1 VPRAAFFELKA
12 SYFGRAFDDGILRA
26 LTACGY
32 EVDVYAPDGE
42 LPQRIYGPNVHRLSV
57 DYRRSW
63 ITSHL
68 SLARRYDLFLGTS
81 DLPMAF
87 AGVFAALGRRRSV
100 MVSDEIYIGGYEG
113 MARLYWDPIARRAM
127 RRADL
132 TILTDML
139 RVPLQR
145 QYAGLGD
152 KPRRF
157 VSYPCCYSEPYRG
170 RSREEARRALGI
182 ADDELVL
189 SFTGSF
195 TERNGAQWL
204 VRLIDRTGPKV
215 RVLVQTGGR
224 PDAITDALLTHL
236 DRQGRVLYRPDR
248 VEWLEAPEITIA
260 ADVSCV
266 FYLTSMPDF
275 QNLGASSQK
284 LCTSLWIGVPVL
296 ATWQPSFAFIDN
308 LQCGVTFDGEEQLDA
323 ALARLTADRPRFAAN
338 TTPAVTTHI
347 RPTEHLR
354 EVTDA
359 LRLPRAAAISTGV
372 RTG

>member
-1 VPRAAFFELKA
+1 VPRAAYFELKA
-12 SYFGRAFDDGILRA
+12 NYFGRPFDDGILRA

-32 EVDVYAPDGE
+32 DVDVYAPDGAQ
-42 LPQRIYGPNVHRLSV
+42 PQQIYGPNVRRLSV

-68 SLARRYDLFLGTS
+68 SMARRYDLFLGTA

-87 AGVFAALGRRRSV
+87 AGIFAALGRRRSV
-100 MVSDEIYIGGYEG
+100 MASDEIFLGGYVG
-113 MARLYWDPIARRAM
+113 IARLYWDSIARRTM
-127 RRADL
+127 RGADL

-139 RVPLQR
+139 RAPLQR
-145 QYAGLGD
+145 EYAGLGT
-152 KPRRF
+152 KPHRF
-157 VSYPCCYSEPYRG
+157 VSYPCCYAEPYRG

-182 ADDELVL
+182 ADDETVL
-189 SFTGSF
+189 AFTGSF
-195 TERNGAQWL
+195 TELNGAQWL
-204 VRLIDRTGPKV
+204 IRLIERTPPNV

-224 PDAITDALLTHL
+224 PDPVTDALLTHL
-236 DRQGRVLYRPDR
+236 DHQGRVLYRPDR

-266 FYLTSMPDF
+266 FYLTSLPDF

-296 ATWQPSFAFIDN
+296 ATCQPSFTFIDD
-308 LQCGVTFDGEEQLDA
+308 LQCGVTFSGEEQLDA
-323 ALARLTADRPRFAAN
+323 ALARLTADRHRFAAN
-338 TTPAVTTHI
+338 TAHAVTTHL
-347 RPTEHLR
+347 RPADHLR

-359 LRLPRAAAISTGV
+359 LRMV
-372 RTG
+372 

>member
-1 VPRAAFFELKA
+1 MPRAAYFELKA
-12 SYFGRAFDDGILRA
+12 GYFGRPFDDGILRA

-32 EVDVYAPDGE
+32 DVDIYAPDGA
-42 LPQRIYGPNVHRLSV
+42 LPQELYGPNVRRLSV

-68 SLARRYDLFLGTS
+68 SLARRYDLFLGTA

-87 AGVFAALGRRRSV
+87 AGIFATLGRRPSI
-100 MVSDEIYIGGYEG
+100 MASDEIYIGGYTG
-113 MARLYWDPIARRAM
+113 IARLYWDRIARGAM

-139 RVPLQR
+139 REPLQR
-145 QYAGLGD
+145 EYAGLGSA
-152 KPRRF
+152 PHRF
-157 VSYPCCYSEPYRG
+157 VSYPCCYAEPYRG
-170 RSREEARRALGI
+170 RTREEARRALGI
-182 ADDELVL
+182 ADDETVL

-195 TERNGAQWL
+195 TELNGAQWL
-204 VRLIDRTGPKV
+204 IRLIDRTPPKV

-224 PDAITDALLTHL
+224 PDAVTDALLTHL

-266 FYLTSMPDF
+266 FYVTSLPDF

-284 LCTSLWIGVPVL
+284 LCTSFWIGVPVL
-296 ATWQPSFAFIDN
+296 ATRQPSFAFIDE

-323 ALARLTADRPRFAAN
+323 ALSRVIADRRHFAAH
-338 TTPAVTTHI
+338 TTNALTTRI
-347 RPTEHLR
+347 DAPSHLR
-354 EVTDA
+354 ELVAA
-359 LRLPRAAAISTGV
+359 LRAI
-372 RTG
+372 

>member
-1 VPRAAFFELKA
+1 MPRAAYFELKA
-12 SYFGRAFDDGILRA
+12 GYFGRPFDDGILRA

-32 EVDVYAPDGE
+32 EVDIYAPDGD
-42 LPQRIYGPNVHRLSV
+42 LPQEIYGPNIRRLSV

-68 SLARRYDLFLGTS
+68 SLARRYDLFLGTA

-87 AGVFAALGRRRSV
+87 AGIFATLGRRPSV
-100 MVSDEIYIGGYEG
+100 MASDKIFLGGYVG
-113 MARLYWDPIARRAM
+113 IARLYWDRIARGTM

-139 RVPLQR
+139 REPLQR
-145 QYAGLGD
+145 EYAGLGTE
-152 KPRRF
+152 PHRF
-157 VSYPCCYSEPYRG
+157 VSYPCCYAEPYRG
-170 RSREEARRALGI
+170 RSREEARHALGV

-195 TERNGAQWL
+195 TELNGAQWL
-204 VRLIDRTGPKV
+204 IRLIDRTPRNV

-224 PDAITDALLTHL
+224 PDPVTDALLTHL
-236 DRQGRVLYRPDR
+236 DRQGRMIYRPDR

-260 ADVSCV
+260 ADISCA
-266 FYLTSMPDF
+266 FYVTSLPDF

-296 ATWQPSFAFIDN
+296 ATWQPSFTFIDE
-308 LQCGVTFDGEEQLDA
+308 LQCGVTFDGEDQLDA
-323 ALARLTADRPRFAAN
+323 ALSRVIANRERFASN
-338 TTPAVTTHI
+338 TQHALTTRI
-347 RPTEHLR
+347 NAADHLR
-354 EVTDA
+354 ELTDA
-359 LRLPRAAAISTGV
+359 LRRL
-372 RTG
+372 